1 MMPPKRHTYT
11 GVIKDEGAAII
22 LKDDG
27 GFSLVINMNGFNPH
41 ADRAALLPFVG
52 KRVSIEGMVP
62 PRSDELIVGSIAD
75 IKPLAAPKRKLGG
88 PKP

>member
-11 GVIKDEGAAII
+11 GVIKDEGDAII

-27 GFSLVINMNGFNPH
+27 GFSLIINMNGFNPD
-41 ADRAALLPFVG
+41 ADREALLPFVG
-52 KRVSIEGMVP
+52 KRVQIEGLVP

-75 IKPLAAPKRKLGG
+75 IKPAAAPKHKPRG